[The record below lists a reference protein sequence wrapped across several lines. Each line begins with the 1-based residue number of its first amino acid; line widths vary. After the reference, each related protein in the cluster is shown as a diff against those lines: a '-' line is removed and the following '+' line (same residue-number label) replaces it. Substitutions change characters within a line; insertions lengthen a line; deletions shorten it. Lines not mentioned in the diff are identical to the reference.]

1 MEKILLL
8 HGPNLN
14 MLGKREPA
22 VYGRQTLDDIV
33 AAARSLASELGV
45 EVASYQSNVEGDL
58 VTKIQTAPSEF
69 DAIVFNPGAYTHT
82 SIALRDAVL
91 AAGLPVV
98 EVHLSNVHKR
108 EEFRH
113 RSFLAGVVEGQVVGF
128 GSGELPARPA
138 RRGVDPAQ
146 PPAGAAARSAGAQAI
161 DAVRSRRT
169 RSWQSDRRLLR
180 AEGESG

>member
-33 AAARSLASELGV
+33 AAARGLASELGV

-58 VTKIQTAPSEF
+58 VTKIQTAASEF
-69 DAIVFNPGAYTHT
+69 DAIVFNPGAYSHT
-82 SIALRDAVL
+82 SIALHDAVL
-91 AAGLPVV
+91 AAGRPVV
-98 EVHLSNVHKR
+98 EVHVSNVHKR

-113 RSFLAGVVEGQVVGF
+113 HSFLSAVVEGQVVGF
-128 GSGELPARPA
+128 GAESYLLGLRAAVSILRSRRPVPPRARPA
-138 RRGVDPAQ
+138 RK
-146 PPAGAAARSAGAQAI
+146 RS
-161 DAVRSRRT
+161 T
-169 RSWQSDRRLLR
+169 R
-180 AEGESG
+180 

>member
-22 VYGRQTLDDIV
+22 VYGRETLDDIV
-33 AAARSLASELGV
+33 AAARALAAELGV
-45 EVASYQSNVEGDL
+45 EIESHQSNVEGEL
-58 VTKIQTAPSEF
+58 VTRIQQAATRV

-91 AAGLPVV
+91 AVGLPVV

-108 EEFRH
+108 ETFRH
-113 RSFLAGVVEGQVVGF
+113 RSYLADVVEGQITGF
-128 GSGELPARPA
+128 GSESYLLGLRAAVSILRSRQPTPPRARPA
-138 RRGVDPAQ
+138 RK
-146 PPAGAAARSAGAQAI
+146 RS
-161 DAVRSRRT
+161 T
-169 RSWQSDRRLLR
+169 R
-180 AEGESG
+180 

>member
-1 MEKILLL
+1 MERILLL

-33 AAARSLASELGV
+33 AATRALAAELGV
-45 EVASYQSNVEGDL
+45 EVASYQSNVEGEL
-58 VTKIQTAPSEF
+58 VTRIQQAANQH

-98 EVHLSNVHKR
+98 EVHLSNIHKR
-108 EEFRH
+108 ERFRH
-113 RSFLAGVVEGQVVGF
+113 HSYLADVVEGQVIGF
-128 GSGELPARPA
+128 GAESYLLGLRAAVSILRSRQPVPPRARPA
-138 RRGVDPAQ
+138 RK
-146 PPAGAAARSAGAQAI
+146 RS
-161 DAVRSRRT
+161 T
-169 RSWQSDRRLLR
+169 R
-180 AEGESG
+180 

>member
-22 VYGRQTLDDIV
+22 VYGRQTLDEIV
-33 AAARSLASELGV
+33 AAARALASELGV
-45 EVASYQSNVEGDL
+45 EIASYQSNLEGEL
-58 VTKIQTAPSEF
+58 VTRIQGAPNEF

-98 EVHLSNVHKR
+98 EVHLTNVHKR

-113 RSFLAGVVEGQVVGF
+113 HSFLAGVVEGQVVGF
-128 GSGELPARPA
+128 GAESYLLGLRAAVSILRSRRPVPPRALPARK
-138 RRGVDPAQ
+138 
-146 PPAGAAARSAGAQAI
+146 RS
-161 DAVRSRRT
+161 T
-169 RSWQSDRRLLR
+169 R
-180 AEGESG
+180 

>member
-22 VYGRQTLDDIV
+22 IYGRETLEDIV
-33 AAARSLASELGV
+33 SAARALGAELGV
-45 EVASYQSNVEGDL
+45 EIESHQSNVEGEL
-58 VTKIQTAPSEF
+58 VTRIQQAPNRF

-91 AAGLPVV
+91 AVGLPVV

-108 EEFRH
+108 EEFRR
-113 RSFLAGVVEGQVVGF
+113 RSFLADVVEGQIAGF
-128 GSGELPARPA
+128 GAESYLLGVRAAVSILRSRQPTPPRARPA
-138 RRGVDPAQ
+138 RK
-146 PPAGAAARSAGAQAI
+146 RS
-161 DAVRSRRT
+161 T
-169 RSWQSDRRLLR
+169 R
-180 AEGESG
+180 

>member
-33 AAARSLASELGV
+33 AAARALAVELGV
-45 EVASYQSNVEGDL
+45 EIVSYQSNVEGEL
-58 VTKIQTAPSEF
+58 VTKIQTAASEF
-69 DAIVFNPGAYTHT
+69 DAIVFNPGAYSHT
-82 SIALRDAVL
+82 SISLHDAVL

-98 EVHLSNVHKR
+98 EVHVSNVHKR

-113 RSFLAGVVEGQVVGF
+113 HSFLSAVVEGQVVGF
-128 GSGELPARPA
+128 GAESYLLGLRATVSILRSRRPVPPRARPA
-138 RRGVDPAQ
+138 RK
-146 PPAGAAARSAGAQAI
+146 RS
-161 DAVRSRRT
+161 T
-169 RSWQSDRRLLR
+169 R
-180 AEGESG
+180 

>member
-33 AAARSLASELGV
+33 GAARALAAELGV
-45 EVASYQSNVEGDL
+45 DIDSHQSNVEGDL
-58 VTKIQTAPSEF
+58 VTRIQQAASRY

-91 AAGLPVV
+91 AVGLPVV

-108 EEFRH
+108 EAFRH
-113 RSFLAGVVEGQVVGF
+113 RSYLADVVEGQITGF
-128 GSGELPARPA
+128 GAESYLLGLRAAVSILRSRQPTPPRARPA
-138 RRGVDPAQ
+138 RK
-146 PPAGAAARSAGAQAI
+146 RS
-161 DAVRSRRT
+161 T
-169 RSWQSDRRLLR
+169 R
-180 AEGESG
+180 

>member
-1 MEKILLL
+1 METVLLL

-33 AAARSLASELGV
+33 AAARAVASELGV
-45 EVASYQSNVEGDL
+45 EIASYQSNVEGDL
-58 VTKIQTAPSEF
+58 VTRIQQAANQY

-91 AAGLPVV
+91 AAGLPVI

-108 EEFRH
+108 EKFRRH
-113 RSFLAGVVEGQVVGF
+113 SFLADVVEGQVIGF
-128 GSGELPARPA
+128 GAESYLLGLRAAVTILRNRRPVPPRARPA
-138 RRGVDPAQ
+138 RK
-146 PPAGAAARSAGAQAI
+146 RS
-161 DAVRSRRT
+161 T
-169 RSWQSDRRLLR
+169 R
-180 AEGESG
+180 

>member
-1 MEKILLL
+1 MERILLL

-33 AAARSLASELGV
+33 AAARGLAAELGV
-45 EVASYQSNVEGDL
+45 EIASHQSNVEGEL
-58 VTKIQTAPSEF
+58 VTRIQQAANQY

-108 EEFRH
+108 EKFRR
-113 RSFLAGVVEGQVVGF
+113 RSYLADVVEGQVVGF
-128 GSGELPARPA
+128 GAESYLLGLRAVVSILRSRQPLRPRARPA
-138 RRGVDPAQ
+138 RK
-146 PPAGAAARSAGAQAI
+146 RS
-161 DAVRSRRT
+161 T
-169 RSWQSDRRLLR
+169 R
-180 AEGESG
+180 

>member
-22 VYGRQTLDDIV
+22 IYGRQTLDDIV
-33 AAARSLASELGV
+33 TSARALAAELEV
-45 EVASYQSNVEGDL
+45 EVDSYQSNGEGDL
-58 VTKIQTAPSEF
+58 VTRIQRAANEC

-91 AAGLPVV
+91 GCGLPVI

-108 EEFRH
+108 EKFRRH
-113 RSFLAGVVEGQVVGF
+113 SFLADVVEGQVIGF
-128 GSGELPARPA
+128 GQESYLLGLR
-138 RRGVDPAQ
+138 
-146 PPAGAAARSAGAQAI
+146 AAVTI
-161 DAVRSRRT
+161 LRSRRPVPPRARPVRK
-169 RSWQSDRRLLR
+169 RSRR
-180 AEGESG
+180 